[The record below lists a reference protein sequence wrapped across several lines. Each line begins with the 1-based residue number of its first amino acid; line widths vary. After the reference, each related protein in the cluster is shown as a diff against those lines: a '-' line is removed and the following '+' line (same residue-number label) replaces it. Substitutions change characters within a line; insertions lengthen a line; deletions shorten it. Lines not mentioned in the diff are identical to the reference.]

1 MRKLIIFHKNTYKPK
16 PIKERFKTK
25 EFAISVSWIVAFLL
39 SVIFVP
45 LLNKQFSLAILW
57 LIPALVA
64 IGMYRH
70 FNYLERETEF
80 FVNDDEEYKK
90 SLKAFLNNINI
101 INSAQ
106 LDVLIKSLVEE
117 RDSNRK
123 QMGVALPFVVIGVT
137 LISIISN
144 KVQIT
149 NKELIVYF
157 VIYFIAVFV
166 LHAILKMCEPFFN
179 LYADNV
185 STLIN
190 FLKQIQIEWLDDRST
205 DIANNVVLDEGD
217 ERKPEGEKLL
227 VEIEDENVLNLTETN
242 QLS

>member
-1 MRKLIIFHKNTYKPK
+1 MFHQNTYKPK

-39 SVIFVP
+39 SVIFIP
-45 LLNKQFSLAILW
+45 ILYKQFSLAILW
-57 LIPALVA
+57 LIPAMVA

-80 FVNDDEEYKK
+80 FVNDDDEYKK

-101 INSAQ
+101 INSNQ

-149 NKELIVYF
+149 NKELILYF

-179 LYADNV
+179 LYSDNV

-190 FLKQIQIEWLDDRST
+190 FLKQIQIEWLDDRPT
-205 DIANNVVLDEGD
+205 DIAINVVPDEQ
-217 ERKPEGEKLL
+217 GEKLL
-227 VEIEDENVLNLTETN
+227 VKIEDETVLNLNETN